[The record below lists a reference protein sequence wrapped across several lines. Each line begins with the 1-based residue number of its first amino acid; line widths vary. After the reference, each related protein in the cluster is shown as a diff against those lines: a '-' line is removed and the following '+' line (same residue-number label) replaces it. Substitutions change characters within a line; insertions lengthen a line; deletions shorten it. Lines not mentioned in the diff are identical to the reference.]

1 MAMLIGTADGVHALD
16 GDGSTVLA
24 GHRIDG
30 LARGDGSWWVLSD
43 GETVWNIPDGGTP
56 SRVAGI
62 DDTTINCLLSRRDDV
77 LLGATAAQ
85 LFHIPAAA
93 EPGADPTLD
102 ESFEQA
108 PGRSDWYTPWG
119 GPPDVR
125 SLAEDADGSVY
136 LNVHVGGILRYRE
149 DDPIWRDT
157 MDINADV
164 HEVIAHPEAPNTALA
179 ATARGLAISRDGA
192 ANWGFHTDGLHA
204 RYCRAVAVSGD
215 RVYVSASR
223 SNRGEIAAVYRT
235 DLTGSHLERCES
247 GLPEW
252 FSTNINTG
260 CLQAAGDLVLIGDA
274 DGTVY
279 RSNDAGKQWVVA
291 AEGLPSVRC
300 VGLG

>member
-1 MAMLIGTADGVHALD
+1 MAMLIGTADGVHVLD

-30 LARGDGSWWVLSD
+30 LARGDDAWWVLSD
-43 GETVWNIPDGGTP
+43 GETVWNIPDGATP

-62 DDTTINCLLSRRDDV
+62 EDTTINCLLSRRDDV
-77 LLGATAAQ
+77 LLGAVAAQ
-85 LFHIPAAA
+85 LFHIPANA
-93 EPGADPTLD
+93 EPGAETTLD
-102 ESFEQA
+102 EPFEQA

-136 LNVHVGGILRYRE
+136 LNVHVGGILRYCD
-149 DDPIWRDT
+149 DDPTWRDT

-204 RYCRAVAVSGD
+204 RYCRAVALSGD
-215 RVYVSASR
+215 RVYVSTSR
-223 SNRGEIAAVYRT
+223 SNRGENAAVYRT

-260 CLQAAGDLVLIGDA
+260 CLQASGDLVLIGDA

-279 RSNDAGKQWVVA
+279 RSDDAGKQWVVV
-291 AEGLPSVRC
+291 AEGLPGVRC